1 MNKRAFN
8 IIVALGCAIAIEF
21 IIIICMF
28 FSPRV
33 IIEEKEVPVKI
44 ETIKEVP
51 VEVEVIVE
59 KEVEKEVI
67 VEVEVKPKYTYS
79 FTSVERE
86 LLARIVYRE
95 ANIESLECQKAIA
108 SVVINRLHSGYWGD
122 TLSEVI
128 YYKDKNGNYQFSPA
142 YLLSE
147 TTPTETNYKAVDE
160 VLKHGVTLPSYVM
173 YFRANYHFKYD
184 GYKPYK
190 SIDNTY
196 FGYHEWDKK

>member
-1 MNKRAFN
+1 MNKRAVN
-8 IIVALGCAIAIEF
+8 IVVALGCALAIEF

-33 IIEEKEVPVKI
+33 VIEEKEVPVKI

-59 KEVEKEVI
+59 KEIEKEVI

-86 LLARIVYRE
+86 LLARLVYRE
-95 ANIESLECQKAIA
+95 SNIESLECQKAVA

-128 YYKDKNGNYQFSPA
+128 Y
-142 YLLSE
+142 
-147 TTPTETNYKAVDE
+147 
-160 VLKHGVTLPSYVM
+160 
-173 YFRANYHFKYD
+173 R
-184 GYKPYK
+184 
-190 SIDNTY
+190 
-196 FGYHEWDKK
+196 